1 MNTQFAIA
9 YASTLSSLIPLFFV
23 RKKLIDSGVKFII
36 ALVIVSFLSDAIM
49 FLLMK
54 NGIRNLYLAH
64 IYGLME
70 VILLSTY
77 FVRVLHINH
86 IIFKSV
92 VSIYLVAYIIDSFL
106 ITGYDSFN
114 GFLRLL
120 ESFLFMAFC
129 LRFYFKLYSKENI
142 FFLEKSMSF
151 WIVTGVFTFF
161 CGAFFSFLLGDIILS
176 SSSSWA
182 FHNMANV
189 LKNVIF
195 AIGFFV
201 GAKNINYQNG

>member
-1 MNTQFAIA
+1 
-9 YASTLSSLIPLFFV
+9 
-23 RKKLIDSGVKFII
+23 
-36 ALVIVSFLSDAIM
+36 
-49 FLLMK
+49 MK

-64 IYGLME
+64 VYGLTE
-70 VILLSTY
+70 VILLSAY
-77 FVRVLHINH
+77 FIRVLKINQ

-92 VSIYLVAYIIDSFL
+92 VIVYLIAYVVDSFL
-106 ITGYDSFN
+106 ITGYNSFN
-114 GFLRLL
+114 GVLRLL

-129 LRFYFKLYSKENI
+129 LSYYFKLYSQENI
-142 FFLEKSMSF
+142 FFLERSMSF
-151 WIVTGVFTFF
+151 WIVTAVFTFF

-189 LKNVIF
+189 LKNIIF

-201 GAKNINYQNG
+201 GAKKNNYQNG